1 MAYNILVVDDSATV
15 RAVIR
20 KTLELSGIELGE
32 FLEAAN
38 GKEGL
43 ETLRKSWVDLVFCDI
58 NMPVMNGEEMIRAMR
73 EDEELRS
80 IPVVVVSTEAS
91 STRIES
97 LHRLGVQDYIKK
109 PFTPE
114 MLRNVVKTL
123 LGGQG

>member
-91 STRIES
+91 STRIEA

-123 LGGQG
+123 LGGQV

>member
-1 MAYNILVVDDSATV
+1 LVVDDSATV

>member
-20 KTLELSGIELGE
+20 KTLELAGVDLGE
-32 FLEAAN
+32 FLEAEN

-43 ETLRKSWVDLVFCDI
+43 EVLRRSWVDLVFSDI

-73 EDEELRS
+73 EDDDLRG

-91 STRIES
+91 TTRIES
-97 LHRLGVQDYIKK
+97 LRHLGVQDYLKK

-123 LGGQG
+123 LGGES

>member
-20 KTLELSGIELGE
+20 KTLELSGVELGE
-32 FLEAAN
+32 FLEAEN
-38 GKEGL
+38 GKQGL
-43 ETLRKSWVDLVFCDI
+43 EMLRKSWVDLVFCDI

-73 EDEELRS
+73 EDEELRG

-91 STRIES
+91 ATRIET
-97 LHRLGVQDYIKK
+97 LHQLGVQDYIKK

-123 LGGQG
+123 LGDEA

>member
-20 KTLELSGIELGE
+20 KTLELAGVDLGE
-32 FLEAAN
+32 FLEAEN

-43 ETLRKSWVDLVFCDI
+43 EVLRKSWVDLVFCDI

-91 STRIES
+91 ATRIEA
-97 LHRLGVQDYIKK
+97 LHKLGVQDYIKK

-123 LGGQG
+123 LGGES